1 MNNDKYILG
10 IDGGGTTTRGVIFN
24 ELGELLVKIDD
35 KGSNLYVYKE
45 DGVKIIIN
53 MIKSLAQKIN
63 INISEISALGFGLSG
78 ISDIHSRELLLKE
91 LDKNNLSKNSL
102 ILSDTEAAYQL
113 LCPAGQGILLSI
125 GTGIVCLA
133 KDDKGKIFKVAGNG
147 FDKGDIGSGYWIGKK
162 IINKI
167 LFNQELLSV
176 SDDIIEIHDC
186 IKKALDIENINLIQE
201 VLSNKSDLVYNTASI
216 SKDIISLAEDG
227 NDIAL
232 SVLQEGTRHI
242 GDYITYLVD
251 EMSFSKENI
260 MIAGNGSIIRNDF
273 FRSLLVDSLKFDFNK
288 INWIFS
294 NISCSMSAGLLAAQ
308 GKNINIS
315 FNKIIQPKK

>member
-1 MNNDKYILG
+1 MNDDKYILG

-24 ELGELLVKIDD
+24 ESGKVLVNIND

-102 ILSDTEAAYQL
+102 ILSDTESAYQL

-201 VLSNKSDLVYNTASI
+201 VLSNKSELVYNTASI
-216 SKDIISLAEDG
+216 SRDIISLAENG

-232 SVLQEGTRHI
+232 SVLQEGTRHV
-242 GDYITYLVD
+242 GDYITYLAD
-251 EMSFSKENI
+251 EMSFSKRNI

-294 NISCSMSAGLLAAQ
+294 DIPCSISAGLLAAQ

>member
-1 MNNDKYILG
+1 MNFKKYILG
-10 IDGGGTTTRGVIFN
+10 IDGGGTNTRGVIFN
-24 ELGELLVKIDD
+24 EFGEVLAKVND

-45 DGVKIIIN
+45 DGVKVIIN
-53 MIKSLAQKIN
+53 VIKKLAKEIN

-102 ILSDTEAAYQL
+102 ILSDTESAYQL

-125 GTGIVCLA
+125 GTGIICLA
-133 KDDKGKIFKVAGNG
+133 KNNDGKIFKVAGNG

-167 LFNQELLSV
+167 LFNQELLTV
-176 SDDIIEIHDC
+176 NDDIIEIHDC
-186 IKKALDIENINLIQE
+186 IKKSLNIENINLIQE
-201 VLSNKSDLVYNTASI
+201 VLCNKSDLVYNTACI
-216 SKDIISLAEDG
+216 AKDIIYFAENG

-242 GDYITYLVD
+242 GDYILYLVD
-251 EMSFSKENI
+251 EMNFSKENI
-260 MIAGNGSIIRNDF
+260 IIAANGSIIKNTF
-273 FRSLLVDSLKFDFNK
+273 YRSLIVDSLKFDFNN

-294 NISCSMSAGLLAAQ
+294 DICCSISSGLLAAQ
-308 GKNINIS
+308 GKNIDIS
-315 FNKIIQPKK
+315 FENIIQSKN